1 MSETKTTI
9 RNMAGKILFEAA
21 VDTVA
26 AALVLALQQGANLR
40 GANLPGAD
48 LDGADL
54 DGADLDGA
62 DLYGA
67 DLDGANLRGANLRG
81 ANLYGAN
88 LRGANLDGANLPG
101 ADLYC
106 ANLRGANLYGAN
118 LRGANLYGADLRGA
132 DLDGADLDGANL
144 PSPTMILMASWGSVS
159 DLLCRDLMNFDAA
172 CHPNPLKFEAWAKG
186 GECPYQGE
194 KVQRAAIFAENRL
207 LWDATAPMCR
217 PYDLAHRLMG
227 EKCPAWTDAKQA
239 EFQARFTT
247 EHKP

>member
-26 AALVLALQQGANLR
+26 AALVLAFQQGADLRGANLR

-48 LDGADL
+48 LYGAYL

-62 DLYGA
+62 Y
-67 DLDGANLRGANLRG
+67 LDGANLRGANLRG
-81 ANLYGAN
+81 ANLRGADLYRADLRGAYLRGAN
-88 LRGANLDGANLPG
+88 LRGADLD
-101 ADLYC
+101 
-106 ANLRGANLYGAN
+106 
-118 LRGANLYGADLRGA
+118 GADLRGA

-194 KVQRAAIFAENRL
+194 KVQRAAIFSENRL
-207 LWDATAPMCR
+207 LWDATAPLCR
-217 PYDLAHRLMG
+217 PYDLALRLMA

>member
-26 AALVLALQQGANLR
+26 AALVLAFQQGADLRGANLR

-48 LDGADL
+48 LYGAYL

-62 DLYGA
+62 Y
-67 DLDGANLRGANLRG
+67 LDGANLRGANLRG
-81 ANLYGAN
+81 ANLRGADLYRADLRGAYLRGAN
-88 LRGANLDGANLPG
+88 LRGADLD
-101 ADLYC
+101 
-106 ANLRGANLYGAN
+106 
-118 LRGANLYGADLRGA
+118 GADLRGA

-194 KVQRAAIFAENRL
+194 KVQRAAIFSENRL

-217 PYDLAHRLMG
+217 PYDLMVRLMG

>member
-26 AALVLALQQGANLR
+26 AALVLAFQQGADLRGANLR

-48 LDGADL
+48 LYGAYL

-62 DLYGA
+62 Y
-67 DLDGANLRGANLRG
+67 LDGANLRGANLRG
-81 ANLYGAN
+81 ANLRGADLYRADLRGAYLRGAN
-88 LRGANLDGANLPG
+88 LRGADLD
-101 ADLYC
+101 
-106 ANLRGANLYGAN
+106 
-118 LRGANLYGADLRGA
+118 GADLRGA

-217 PYDLAHRLMG
+217 PYDLMVRLMA

>member
-48 LDGADL
+48 LDGAGL

-67 DLDGANLRGANLRG
+67 DLDGANLRG
-81 ANLYGAN
+81 
-88 LRGANLDGANLPG
+88 
-101 ADLYC
+101 

-194 KVQRAAIFAENRL
+194 KVQRAAIFSENRL

-217 PYDLAHRLMG
+217 PYDLMVRLMG

>member
-26 AALVLALQQGANLR
+26 AALVLAFQQGADLRGANLR

-48 LDGADL
+48 LYGAYL

-62 DLYGA
+62 Y
-67 DLDGANLRGANLRG
+67 LDGANLRGANLRG
-81 ANLYGAN
+81 ANLRGADLYRADLRGAYLRGAN
-88 LRGANLDGANLPG
+88 LRGADLD
-101 ADLYC
+101 
-106 ANLRGANLYGAN
+106 
-118 LRGANLYGADLRGA
+118 GADLRGA

-194 KVQRAAIFAENRL
+194 KVQRAAIFSENRL
-207 LWDATAPMCR
+207 LWDATAPLCR

>member
-54 DGADLDGA
+54 DGADLYGA

-67 DLDGANLRGANLRG
+67 DLDGANLRGADLRG
-81 ANLYGAN
+81 ADLYGADLRGAN
-88 LRGANLDGANLPG
+88 LRGANLRG
-101 ADLYC
+101 ADLDGADLRG

-118 LRGANLYGADLRGA
+118 LRGA

-217 PYDLAHRLMG
+217 PYDLMVRLMA

>member
-26 AALVLALQQGANLR
+26 AALVLAFQQGA
-40 GANLPGAD
+40 D
-48 LDGADL
+48 LY
-54 DGADLDGA
+54 GA

-81 ANLYGAN
+81 ANLRGAN
-88 LRGANLDGANLPG
+88 LRGANLRG
-101 ADLYC
+101 ADLY
-106 ANLRGANLYGAN
+106 GADLYGAILHGADLDGAN
-118 LRGANLYGADLRGA
+118 LRGANLRGANLRSANLLGA
-132 DLDGADLDGANL
+132 DLDGADLDGADL
-144 PSPTMILMASWGSVS
+144 PSPTIILMASWGSVS

-186 GECPYQGE
+186 GEGGECCPYQGE
-194 KVQRAAIFAENRL
+194 KVQRAAIFSENRL
-207 LWDATAPMCR
+207 LWDATAPLCR

>member
-1 MSETKTTI
+1 MTTFEITHRHTGSILYSGGGETL
-9 RNMAGKILFEAA
+9 RDVVVSA
-21 VDTVA
+21 VK
-26 AALVLALQQGANLR
+26 G
-40 GANLPGAD
+40 
-48 LDGADL
+48 
-54 DGADLDGA
+54 
-62 DLYGA
+62 
-67 DLDGANLRGANLRG
+67 
-81 ANLYGAN
+81 
-88 LRGANLDGANLPG
+88 
-101 ADLYC
+101 
-106 ANLRGANLYGAN
+106 
-118 LRGANLYGADLRGA
+118 GADLRGA

-144 PSPTMILMASWGSVS
+144 PSPTMTLMASWGSVS

-194 KVQRAAIFAENRL
+194 KVQRAAIFSENRL

-217 PYDLAHRLMG
+217 PYDLMVRLMG

>member
-26 AALVLALQQGANLR
+26 AALVLAIQQ
-40 GANLPGAD
+40 
-48 LDGADL
+48 
-54 DGADLDGA
+54 
-62 DLYGA
+62 
-67 DLDGANLRGANLRG
+67 
-81 ANLYGAN
+81 
-88 LRGANLDGANLPG
+88 
-101 ADLYC
+101 
-106 ANLRGANLYGAN
+106 
-118 LRGANLYGADLRGA
+118 GA

-194 KVQRAAIFAENRL
+194 KVQRAAIFSENRL

-217 PYDLAHRLMG
+217 PYDLMVRLMG